1 MTKISL
7 DKIDTKAP
15 QDLDKEQTKKKTKE
29 ILKELDDLQNL
40 LYAENKHSLLIILQG
55 MEASGKDS
63 TIRKVFKLV
72 NPLGI
77 SVHSFKKPTDEEL
90 SYDFLW
96 RVHQK
101 VPAKG
106 TIVIF
111 NRSHYEDILITR
123 VHEWC
128 DDETAKKRMKAIND
142 FEELL
147 QLHNHTRILKFYLHI
162 SREVQKERFRERMED
177 PQKQWKF
184 NEQDLEEAKHWD
196 TYMKMYEECFEH
208 CNAIPWTIV
217 PADQKWYKE
226 YIIGTAIYEILKK
239 LDMKYPTLKKK

>member
-1 MTKISL
+1 MAKISL
-7 DKIDTKAP
+7 ESLDTKAP
-15 QDLDKEQTKKKTKE
+15 HDFDKDQTKKKTKDV
-29 ILKELDDLQNL
+29 LKEMDDLQNL

-55 MEASGKDS
+55 MDASGKDS
-63 TIRKVFKLV
+63 TIRKVFKPF

-77 SVHSFKKPTDEEL
+77 SVHSFKQPTKEEL

-96 RVHQK
+96 RIHRQ

-123 VHEWC
+123 VHGWC
-128 DDETAKKRMKAIND
+128 DNETAKDRMKAIND
-142 FEELL
+142 FEKLL
-147 QLHNHTRILKFYLHI
+147 QVHNNTLILKFYLHI
-162 SREVQKERFRERMED
+162 SREVQKKRFQQRLED

-184 NEQDLEEAKHWD
+184 NEEDLKEAEHWD
-196 TYMKMYEECFEH
+196 TYMKMYEDCFEH
-208 CNAIPWTIV
+208 CNDIPWIIV
-217 PADQKWYKE
+217 PSDQKWYKDF
-226 YIIGTAIYEILKK
+226 IIGTTIYETLKK

>member
-1 MTKISL
+1 M
-7 DKIDTKAP
+7 D
-15 QDLDKEQTKKKTKE
+15 
-29 ILKELDDLQNL
+29 
-40 LYAENKHSLLIILQG
+40 
-55 MEASGKDS
+55 ASGKDG
-63 TIRKVFKLV
+63 TIRNVFKQM

-77 SVHSFKKPTDEEL
+77 SVNSFKQPTSEEL
-90 SYDFLW
+90 SFDFLW
-96 RVHQK
+96 RAHRK

-142 FEELL
+142 FERLL
-147 QLHNHTRILKFYLHI
+147 QLHNNTHILKFYLHI
-162 SREVQKERFRERMED
+162 SRKEQQKRFEERLED

-184 NEQDLEEAKHWD
+184 NEKDLEEAKLWD
-196 TYMKMYEECFEH
+196 TYMKMYEDCFEH
-208 CNAIPWTIV
+208 CNDIPWIIV

-226 YIIGTAIYEILKK
+226 FIIGTTIYATLKK